1 MAAPSRILLMT
12 QTLGAGGCARDV
24 SNIAQNLDRAHFE
37 PHVGCFSSEGIR
49 GDDLRSAGVP
59 IIHFPV
65 RSFRSPSIIINIL
78 RMGRYLKSH
87 NIQLVHAFDTST
99 DVFAVAAGR
108 IFMTPV
114 ITANLWY
121 RSMVPPLY
129 RRALRVTDHLANAII
144 VNSDAVR
151 RHLIEDEN
159 TPPNSIYVCHNGVDP
174 QVFAPRPL
182 DSKIPRATLTIGTV
196 CALRAEKRIDLL
208 LDAFAV
214 VRRVQPSMKLLIV
227 GSGEMLAALQA
238 ESKRLNLEEDCVF
251 EPEKRDVADSMRAID
266 IFVTPSSSESFPN
279 ALLEAMGCGCCVI
292 ASRVGGIPEMVSH
305 RDNGLLFESGELE
318 GLVSALTTVICD
330 KSLRDRLG
338 REASRTAREHFSI
351 QMIAR
356 RMEEIY
362 NTVLANRVVH
372 QN

>member
-1 MAAPSRILLMT
+1 
-12 QTLGAGGCARDV
+12 
-24 SNIAQNLDRAHFE
+24 
-37 PHVGCFSSEGIR
+37 
-49 GDDLRSAGVP
+49 
-59 IIHFPV
+59 
-65 RSFRSPSIIINIL
+65 
-78 RMGRYLKSH
+78 MGRYLKSH

-114 ITANLWY
+114 ITANLWC

-151 RHLIEDEN
+151 HHLIEDDN

-238 ESKRLNLEEDCVF
+238 GRKRLNLEEDCVF
-251 EPEKRDVADSMRAID
+251 EPEKRDVADWMRAID

-351 QMIAR
+351 QMMAR

-362 NTVLANRVVH
+362 NTVLANRL
-372 QN
+372 